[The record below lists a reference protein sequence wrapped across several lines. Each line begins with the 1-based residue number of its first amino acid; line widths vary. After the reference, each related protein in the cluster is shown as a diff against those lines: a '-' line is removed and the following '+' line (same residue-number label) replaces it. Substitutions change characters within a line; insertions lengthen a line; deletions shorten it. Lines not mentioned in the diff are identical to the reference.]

1 MGGASGCLEPGFQTL
16 PEYDVEFGSSDLPA
30 WVSAGGRALFDQ
42 AIGIASSDP
51 GRDPTLAQFA
61 SYDGQRLTPDEQL
74 AAQILRDGASSYKP
88 FIDQAENVADTL
100 GQGYDAATR
109 ESLMGD
115 PYVGMTNEQLQGT
128 YAGQDRSALLG
139 DYTGATREELLGG
152 AFNLE
157 QAQPFLDIYQG
168 AQDASIREVENQT
181 LRNQMDARA
190 RAATGGSFGGSRLGI
205 AEAMLGS
212 EGVQTAADLRSRAA
226 AEGLG
231 FAANRF
237 DTDRGARFDAE
248 NMLRGQ
254 FESDRGAR
262 FDAENV
268 MRGQYESDRASR
280 FDTEGMRR
288 SQFDA
293 DRASRFGAEDSLRAG
308 YQAEEASRLA
318 QMQSFRDLAP
328 LTQSLQEAAAQ
339 GLITSG
345 EARRRLDQAAIDLAN
360 QQDQEDR
367 FKDRESINFALGA
380 LQGVPYQTS
389 TMGYR
394 IGSDTAQTP
403 SLFGQLLGAGGT
415 AAAAYYAGRR

>member
-1 MGGASGCLEPGFQTL
+1 MASGGCLTPGTMTL

-42 AIGIASSDP
+42 AVGIASSDP
-51 GRDPTLAQFA
+51 GRDPNLPQFA

-88 FIDQAENVADTL
+88 FIDQAEQISGTL
-100 GQGYDAATR
+100 GQGYDSATR
-109 ESLMGD
+109 EQLMGD
-115 PYVGMTNEQLQGT
+115 PYSGMTNEQLQGT
-128 YAGQDRSALLG
+128 YQ
-139 DYTGATREELLGG
+139 GATRDELLGG
-152 AFNLE
+152 DFNLE
-157 QAQPFLDIYQG
+157 TAQPFLDIYQG
-168 AQDASIREVENQT
+168 AQDASVRELERQT
-181 LRNQMDARA
+181 LRNQVDARA

-212 EGVQTAADLRSRAA
+212 EGAMGAADLRARAA

-231 FAANRF
+231 FAASRF

-248 NMLRGQ
+248 NLL
-254 FESDRGAR
+254 
-262 FDAENV
+262 
-268 MRGQYESDRASR
+268 RGQYESDRASR
-280 FDTEGMRR
+280 FDTEDMRR
-288 SQFDA
+288 SQYDA
-293 DRASRFGAEDSLRAG
+293 DRASRFAAEDSLRAG
-308 YQAEEASRLA
+308 YQADEASRIA

-360 QQDQEDR
+360 QQDMEDR
-367 FKDRESINFALGA
+367 FKDRESLNFALGA

-394 IGSDTAQTP
+394 IGSNTTDTP

-415 AAAAYYAGRR
+415 AAASYFAGR

>member
-1 MGGASGCLEPGFQTL
+1 MASGGCLTPGTMSL

-30 WVSAGGRALFDQ
+30 WVSAGGKALFDQ
-42 AIGIASSDP
+42 AVGIASSDP
-51 GRDPTLAQFA
+51 GRDPNLPQFA

-88 FIDQAENVADTL
+88 FIDQAEQISGTL
-100 GQGYDAATR
+100 GQGYDSATR
-109 ESLMGD
+109 EQLMG
-115 PYVGMTNEQLQGT
+115 PEYSGMSNEDLQGT
-128 YAGQDRSALLG
+128 YQ
-139 DYTGATREELLGG
+139 GATRDELLGG
-152 AFNLE
+152 DFSLE

-168 AQDASIREVENQT
+168 AQDASVRELERQT

-212 EGVQTAADLRSRAA
+212 EGAMGAADLRARAA

-231 FAANRF
+231 FAASRF

-248 NMLRGQ
+248 NLL
-254 FESDRGAR
+254 
-262 FDAENV
+262 
-268 MRGQYESDRASR
+268 RGQYESDRASR
-280 FDTEGMRR
+280 FDTEDMRR
-288 SQFDA
+288 SQYDA
-293 DRASRFGAEDSLRAG
+293 DRASRFAAEDSLRAG
-308 YQAEEASRLA
+308 YQADEASRIA

-360 QQDQEDR
+360 QQDMEDR
-367 FKDRESINFALGA
+367 FKDRESVNFALGA

-394 IGSDTAQTP
+394 IGSNTTDTP

-415 AAAAYYAGRR
+415 AAASYFAGR

>member
-1 MGGASGCLEPGFQTL
+1 MASGGCLTPGTMDL
-16 PEYDVEFGSSDLPA
+16 PTYDVEFGTSDLPA

-42 AIGIASSDP
+42 AVGIASSDP
-51 GRDPTLAQFA
+51 GRDPNLPQFA

-88 FIDQAENVADTL
+88 FIDQAEQISGTL
-100 GQGYDAATR
+100 GQGYDSATR
-109 ESLMGD
+109 EQLMG
-115 PYVGMTNEQLQGT
+115 PEYSGMSNQELMGNYQGAT
-128 YAGQDRSALLG
+128 RDELLG
-139 DYTGATREELLGG
+139 DSFGN
-152 AFNLE
+152 FSLE

-168 AQDASIREVENQT
+168 AQDASVRELERQT
-181 LRNQMDARA
+181 ARNQMDARA

-205 AEAMLGS
+205 TEAMLGS
-212 EGVQTAADLRSRAA
+212 EGAMGAADLRARAA

-248 NMLRGQ
+248 NM
-254 FESDRGAR
+254 
-262 FDAENV
+262 

-280 FDTEGMRR
+280 FDTEGIRR
-288 SQFDA
+288 SQYDA
-293 DRASRFGAEDSLRAG
+293 DRSSRFAAEDSARAG

-339 GLITSG
+339 GLISSG

-360 QQDQEDR
+360 QQDMEDR
-367 FKDRESINFALGA
+367 FKDRESLNFALGA

-394 IGSDTAQTP
+394 TGSQTAQTP

-415 AAAAYYAGRR
+415 AAAAYFANRG

>member
-1 MGGASGCLEPGFQTL
+1 MASGGCLTPGTMTL

-30 WVSAGGRALFDQ
+30 WVSAGGKALFDQ
-42 AIGIASSDP
+42 AVGIASSDP
-51 GRDPTLAQFA
+51 GRDPNLPQFA

-88 FIDQAENVADTL
+88 FIDQAEQISGTL
-100 GQGYDAATR
+100 GQGYDSATR
-109 ESLMGD
+109 EQLMGD
-115 PYVGMTNEQLQGT
+115 PYSGMTNEQLQGT
-128 YAGQDRSALLG
+128 YQ
-139 DYTGATREELLGG
+139 GATRDELLGG
-152 AFNLE
+152 DFNLE
-157 QAQPFLDIYQG
+157 TAQPFLDIYQG
-168 AQDASIREVENQT
+168 AQDASVRELERQT
-181 LRNQMDARA
+181 LRNQVDARA

-212 EGVQTAADLRSRAA
+212 EGAMGAADLRARAA

-231 FAANRF
+231 FAASRF

-248 NMLRGQ
+248 NLL
-254 FESDRGAR
+254 
-262 FDAENV
+262 
-268 MRGQYESDRASR
+268 RGQYESDRASR
-280 FDTEGMRR
+280 FDTEDMRR
-288 SQFDA
+288 SQYDA
-293 DRASRFGAEDSLRAG
+293 DRASRFAAEDSLRAG
-308 YQAEEASRLA
+308 YQADEASRIA

-360 QQDQEDR
+360 QQDMEDR
-367 FKDRESINFALGA
+367 FKDREALNFALGA

-394 IGSDTAQTP
+394 IGSNTTDTP

-415 AAAAYYAGRR
+415 AAASYFAGR

>member
-1 MGGASGCLEPGFQTL
+1 MSAGGCLTPGTMDL
-16 PEYDVEFGSSDLPA
+16 PKYDVEFGSSDLPA

-42 AIGIASSDP
+42 AIGLASSDP

-88 FIDQAENVADTL
+88 FIDKAEDVAGTL
-100 GQGYDAATR
+100 GQGYDSATR
-109 ESLMGD
+109 EQLMGD
-115 PYVGMTNEQLQGT
+115 PYSGMTNEQLQGT
-128 YAGQDRSALLG
+128 YAGQSRSDLLG
-139 DYTGATREELLGG
+139 DYQGATREELLGG
-152 AFNLE
+152 AFSLE
-157 QAQPFLDIYQG
+157 NAQPYLDIYQG
-168 AQDASIREVENQT
+168 AQDASVREIENQT
-181 LRNQMDARA
+181 LRNQVDARA

-212 EGVQTAADLRSRAA
+212 EGVQSAADLRSRAA

-231 FAANRF
+231 FAAQRF

-248 NMLRGQ
+248 NVMRSQ
-254 FESDRGAR
+254 FDTDRGAR
-262 FDAENV
+262 FDAENT
-268 MRGQYESDRASR
+268 MRGQYEADRASR

-308 YQAEEASRLA
+308 YQAEEASRIG

-345 EARRRLDQAAIDLAN
+345 EARRRLDQAAVDLAN
-360 QQDQEDR
+360 QQDMEDR
-367 FKDRESINFALGA
+367 FRDRESVNFALGA

-403 SLFGQLLGAGGT
+403 SIFGQLLGAGGT
-415 AAAAYYAGRR
+415 AAAAYYAGKG

>member
-1 MGGASGCLEPGFQTL
+1 MSAGGCLTPGTMEL
-16 PEYDVEFGSSDLPA
+16 PKYDVEFGSSDLPA

-42 AIGIASSDP
+42 AVGLASSDP

-88 FIDQAENVADTL
+88 FIDKAENVAGTL
-100 GQGYDAATR
+100 GQGYDSATR

-128 YAGQDRSALLG
+128 YQ
-139 DYTGATREELLGG
+139 GATRDELLGG
-152 AFNLE
+152 AFSLE

-237 DTDRGARFDAE
+237 DTDRTARFDAE
-248 NMLRGQ
+248 
-254 FESDRGAR
+254 D
-262 FDAENV
+262 V

-345 EARRRLDQAAIDLAN
+345 EARRRLDQAAVDLAN
-360 QQDQEDR
+360 QQDMEDR
-367 FKDRESINFALGA
+367 FRDRESVNFALGA

-415 AAAAYYAGRR
+415 AAAAYYANRG

>member
-1 MGGASGCLEPGFQTL
+1 MGTGCLTPATL
-16 PEYDVEFGSSDLPA
+16 DLPQYGVEFGSSDLPA

-42 AIGIASSDP
+42 AVGIASTDP
-51 GRDPTLAQFA
+51 GRDPNLPQFA

-88 FIDQAENVADTL
+88 FIDQAEQISGTL
-100 GQGYDAATR
+100 GQGYDSATR
-109 ESLMGD
+109 EQLMG
-115 PYVGMTNEQLQGT
+115 PEYSGMSNEDLQGT
-128 YAGQDRSALLG
+128 YQ
-139 DYTGATREELLGG
+139 GATRDELLGG
-152 AFNLE
+152 DFSLE

-168 AQDASIREVENQT
+168 AQDASVRELERQT

-212 EGVQTAADLRSRAA
+212 EGAMGAADLRARAA

-231 FAANRF
+231 FAASRF

-248 NMLRGQ
+248 NLL
-254 FESDRGAR
+254 
-262 FDAENV
+262 
-268 MRGQYESDRASR
+268 RGQYESDRASR
-280 FDTEGMRR
+280 FDTEDMRR
-288 SQFDA
+288 SQYDA
-293 DRASRFGAEDSLRAG
+293 DRASRFAAEDSLRAG

-360 QQDQEDR
+360 QQDMEDR
-367 FKDRESINFALGA
+367 FKDRESVNFALGA

-394 IGSDTAQTP
+394 IGSNTTDTP

-415 AAAAYYAGRR
+415 AAASYFAGR

>member
-1 MGGASGCLEPGFQTL
+1 MASGGCLTPGTMEL
-16 PEYDVEFGSSDLPA
+16 PTYDVEFGTSDLPA

-42 AIGIASSDP
+42 AVGIASSDP
-51 GRDPTLAQFA
+51 GRDPNLPQFA

-88 FIDQAENVADTL
+88 FIDQAEKISGTL
-100 GQGYDAATR
+100 GQGYDSATR
-109 ESLMGD
+109 EQLMG
-115 PYVGMTNEQLQGT
+115 PEYSGMSNQELMGNYQGAT
-128 YAGQDRSALLG
+128 RDELLG
-139 DYTGATREELLGG
+139 DSFGN
-152 AFNLE
+152 FSLE

-168 AQDASIREVENQT
+168 AQDASVRELERQT
-181 LRNQMDARA
+181 ARNQMDARA

-205 AEAMLGS
+205 TEAMLGS
-212 EGVQTAADLRSRAA
+212 EGAMGAADLRSRAA

-237 DTDRGARFDAE
+237 EADRAASERERNARFDAE
-248 NMLRGQ
+248 NM
-254 FESDRGAR
+254 
-262 FDAENV
+262 

-280 FDTEGMRR
+280 FDTEGIRR
-288 SQFDA
+288 SQYDA

-339 GLITSG
+339 GLISSG

-360 QQDQEDR
+360 QQDMEDR
-367 FKDRESINFALGA
+367 FKERESLNFALGA

-394 IGSDTAQTP
+394 TGSQTAQTP

-415 AAAAYYAGRR
+415 AAAAYFANRG

>member
-1 MGGASGCLEPGFQTL
+1 MASGGCLTPGTMTL

-30 WVSAGGRALFDQ
+30 WVSAGGKALFDQ
-42 AIGIASSDP
+42 AVGIASSDP
-51 GRDPTLAQFA
+51 GRDPNLPQFA

-88 FIDQAENVADTL
+88 FIDQAEQISGTL
-100 GQGYDAATR
+100 GQGYDSATR
-109 ESLMGD
+109 EQLMGD
-115 PYVGMTNEQLQGT
+115 PYSGMTNEQLQGT
-128 YAGQDRSALLG
+128 YQ
-139 DYTGATREELLGG
+139 GATRDELLGG
-152 AFNLE
+152 DFSLE
-157 QAQPFLDIYQG
+157 TAQPFLDIYQG
-168 AQDASIREVENQT
+168 AQDASVRELERQT
-181 LRNQMDARA
+181 LRNQVDARA

-212 EGVQTAADLRSRAA
+212 EGAMGAADLRARAA

-231 FAANRF
+231 FAASRF

-248 NMLRGQ
+248 NLL
-254 FESDRGAR
+254 
-262 FDAENV
+262 
-268 MRGQYESDRASR
+268 RGQYESDRASR
-280 FDTEGMRR
+280 FDTEDMRR
-288 SQFDA
+288 SQYDA
-293 DRASRFGAEDSLRAG
+293 DRASRFAAEDSLRAG
-308 YQAEEASRLA
+308 YQADEASRIA

-360 QQDQEDR
+360 QQDMEDR
-367 FKDRESINFALGA
+367 FKDRESLNFALGA

-394 IGSDTAQTP
+394 IGSNTTDTP

-415 AAAAYYAGRR
+415 AAASYFAGR

>member
-1 MGGASGCLEPGFQTL
+1 MASGGCLTPGTMTL

-42 AIGIASSDP
+42 AVGIASSDP
-51 GRDPTLAQFA
+51 GRDPNLPQFA

-88 FIDQAENVADTL
+88 FIDQAEQISGTL
-100 GQGYDAATR
+100 GQGYDSATR
-109 ESLMGD
+109 EQLMGD
-115 PYVGMTNEQLQGT
+115 PYSGMTNEQLQGT
-128 YAGQDRSALLG
+128 YQ
-139 DYTGATREELLGG
+139 GATRDELLGG
-152 AFNLE
+152 DFSLE
-157 QAQPFLDIYQG
+157 TAQPFLDIYQG
-168 AQDASIREVENQT
+168 AQDASVRELERQT
-181 LRNQMDARA
+181 LRNQVDARA

-212 EGVQTAADLRSRAA
+212 EGAMGAADLRARAA

-231 FAANRF
+231 FAASRF

-248 NMLRGQ
+248 NLL
-254 FESDRGAR
+254 
-262 FDAENV
+262 
-268 MRGQYESDRASR
+268 RGQYESDRASR
-280 FDTEGMRR
+280 FDTEDMRR
-288 SQFDA
+288 SQYDA
-293 DRASRFGAEDSLRAG
+293 DRASRFAAEDSLRAG
-308 YQAEEASRLA
+308 YQADEASRIA

-360 QQDQEDR
+360 QQDMEDR
-367 FKDRESINFALGA
+367 FKDRESLNFALGA

-394 IGSDTAQTP
+394 IGSNTTDTP

-415 AAAAYYAGRR
+415 AAASYFAGR

>member
-1 MGGASGCLEPGFQTL
+1 MASGGCLTPGTMNL

-30 WVSAGGRALFDQ
+30 WVSAGGKALFDQ
-42 AIGIASSDP
+42 AVGIASSDP
-51 GRDPTLAQFA
+51 GRDPNLPQFA

-88 FIDQAENVADTL
+88 FIDQAEQISGTL
-100 GQGYDAATR
+100 GQGYDSATR
-109 ESLMGD
+109 EQLMGD
-115 PYVGMTNEQLQGT
+115 PYSGMTNEQLQGT
-128 YAGQDRSALLG
+128 YQ
-139 DYTGATREELLGG
+139 GATRDELLGG
-152 AFNLE
+152 DFNLE
-157 QAQPFLDIYQG
+157 TAQPFLDIYQG
-168 AQDASIREVENQT
+168 AQDASVRELERQT

-212 EGVQTAADLRSRAA
+212 EGAMGAADLRARAA

-231 FAANRF
+231 FAASRF

-248 NMLRGQ
+248 NLL
-254 FESDRGAR
+254 
-262 FDAENV
+262 
-268 MRGQYESDRASR
+268 RGQYESDRASR
-280 FDTEGMRR
+280 FDTEDMRR
-288 SQFDA
+288 SQYDA
-293 DRASRFGAEDSLRAG
+293 DRASRFAAEDSLRAG
-308 YQAEEASRLA
+308 YQADEASRIA

-360 QQDQEDR
+360 QQDMEDR
-367 FKDRESINFALGA
+367 FKDRESVNFALGA

-394 IGSDTAQTP
+394 IGSNTTDTP

-415 AAAAYYAGRR
+415 AAASYFAGR